1 MRLPGDSWMT
11 KETSLALL
19 PAQARANS
27 NQASSTDARADA
39 QSRVEFIA
47 VTQSDELLEQIGQAL
62 DGESAIRH
70 ADTIAAAAELIQ
82 ASQPCV
88 VMLDA
93 REYAN
98 PGNAVE
104 QLQPANGL
112 SVVVVFAPADQ
123 TNTVAQAIKR
133 SATFAVLP
141 LPIET
146 AKTAAV
152 LEGAREEAIARRN
165 LAAQPEK
172 LPPEPMRYGM
182 QPSTSRPGTRTGPLA
197 LESFGADMHPGTAS
211 PPTRS
216 GPPRALLLGGIAAV
230 VLLAI
235 VAAWFVMR
243 GGEDT
248 ISVPTAASV
257 DTPATAPAIDEPVL
271 LAPPSTAAPAP
282 ATTPRTTPGPAATP
296 TPQAFAEGPIDELL
310 DKARIAF
317 RERRYTDPE
326 KDNAL
331 LYYRSVLAQEPDNG
345 EALEGLTRIGGLLDA
360 RLKSAMAE
368 ERYDEASA
376 TLARLKLIKPNDVQL
391 KATEAKLAEIRI
403 AAALEDDEADRAAA
417 LLRQATQSS
426 VLPPERTARLR
437 EEIDKRQADAR
448 TQRLAEMVSVRIRD
462 GRLVEPSND
471 SAKFHL
477 AQLRKIAGDS
487 RRTTA
492 AARELENAYLK
503 RAREAGTAKQAAEYE
518 RWLGEARE
526 IGASPARISSLQRE
540 VRAATAAKPTV
551 PDANR
556 NAKLVQDRINDGRL
570 LDPAQ
575 DSALFHL
582 NALRA
587 SDAAGA
593 AVAAG
598 ALSASLLEHSRSSLA
613 AGRLDDAE
621 RHAVAARQLG
631 LNLQEVQEVETSI
644 AAARI
649 PAPAAPVQVTA
660 DKLKRTRYVA
670 PEYPRQALAK
680 DLRGEVRLKYTIDVE
695 GRVKDAAVTA
705 SNPAGVFDEVALSA
719 VRRWRF
725 KPYEVDGQP
734 VEAVTGTVM
743 VFKPSDDPDR

>member
-1 MRLPGDSWMT
+1 LAALPT
-11 KETSLALL
+11 
-19 PAQARANS
+19 QARANS
-27 NQASSTDARADA
+27 NQASSSDARADA
-39 QSRVEFIA
+39 ERRVEFIA
-47 VTQSDELLEQIGQAL
+47 ITQSDELLEQIGQAL

-93 REYAN
+93 REHAN

-165 LAAQPEK
+165 VAAPPEE
-172 LPPEPMRYGM
+172 LPPEPTRHGM
-182 QPSTSRPGTRTGPLA
+182 QPSTSRPAARTGPHA
-197 LESFGADMHPGTAS
+197 PAPESFAADMRPSAAN

-216 GPPRALLLGGIAAV
+216 GPRRTLLLGGIAAV

-243 GGEDT
+243 GGEDAT
-248 ISVPTAASV
+248 PASTAASV
-257 DTPATAPAIDEPVL
+257 DEPATAPAIEEPGTT
-271 LAPPSTAAPAP
+271 APTTADTPAP
-282 ATTPRTTPGPAATP
+282 AAPLETNPGATP
-296 TPQAFAEGPIDELL
+296 APQVFAQGPIDELL

-326 KDNAL
+326 RDNAL
-331 LYYRSVLAQEPDNG
+331 LYYRSVLAQEPENG
-345 EALEGLTRIGGLLDA
+345 EALEGLTRIGGLLDG
-360 RLKSAMAE
+360 RLRSAMAE

-403 AAALEDDEADRAAA
+403 AAALENDEADRAAA
-417 LLRQATQSS
+417 LLRLATQSS

-437 EEIDKRQADAR
+437 EEIDKRQSDAR
-448 TQRLAEMVSVRIRD
+448 TQRLAELVTVRIRD
-462 GRLVEPSND
+462 GRLTEPSND

-477 AQLRKIAGDS
+477 AQLRKVAGDS
-487 RRTTA
+487 RRTAA

-503 RAREAGTAKQAAEYE
+503 RAREAGAAKQAAEYE

-526 IGASPARISSLQRE
+526 IGASPARISSVQRE
-540 VRAATAAKPTV
+540 VRAATAAKATV
-551 PDANR
+551 PDADR
-556 NAKLVQDRINDGRL
+556 NAKLVQERINDGRL

-598 ALSASLLEHSRSSLA
+598 ALSARLLERSRSSLA

-621 RHAVAARQLG
+621 RHVVAARQLG
-631 LNLQEVQEVETSI
+631 LSLQDVQEVETSI

-680 DLRGEVRLKYTIDVE
+680 DLRGEVRLMYTIDVE

-705 SNPAGVFDEVALSA
+705 SNPAGVFDEVALAA

-743 VFKPSDDPDR
+743 VFKPGDDSDR

>member
-1 MRLPGDSWMT
+1 MAP
-11 KETSLALL
+11 L

-39 QSRVEFIA
+39 ERRVEFIA

-70 ADTIAAAAELIQ
+70 AETIAAAAELIQ

-93 REYAN
+93 REHAN

-165 LAAQPEK
+165 LATQPEE
-172 LPPEPMRYGM
+172 LAPEPMRYGM
-182 QPSTSRPGTRTGPLA
+182 QPSTSRPAARTGPHA
-197 LESFGADMHPGTAS
+197 STPESFAADMRPGAAS
-211 PPTRS
+211 PPMRS
-216 GPPRALLLGGIAAV
+216 GPPRALLLGGSAAV

-243 GGEDT
+243 GGQDT
-248 ISVPTAASV
+248 TSVPKATSL
-257 DTPATAPAIDEPVL
+257 DTPATAPAINEPVT

-282 ATTPRTTPGPAATP
+282 EATPRTIPSRGA
-296 TPQAFAEGPIDELL
+296 TPQAFVDAPIDELL

-326 KDNAL
+326 KDNAF

-360 RLKSAMAE
+360 RLQSAMAE

-448 TQRLAEMVSVRIRD
+448 TQRLAELVSVRIRD

-477 AQLRKIAGDS
+477 TQLRKVAGDS

-518 RWLGEARE
+518 RWLDEARE
-526 IGASPARISSLQRE
+526 IGASPARISALQRE
-540 VRAATAAKPTV
+540 VRTATAAKATV
-551 PDANR
+551 PDADR
-556 NAKLVQDRINDGRL
+556 NAKLVQERINDGRL

-587 SDAAGA
+587 SDPAGA
-593 AVAAG
+593 ASAAG
-598 ALSASLLEHSRSSLA
+598 ALSAGLLEHSRSSLA

-621 RHAVAARQLG
+621 RHVVAARQLG
-631 LNLQEVQEVETSI
+631 LNLQDVQEVETSI

-680 DLRGEVRLKYTIDVE
+680 DLRGEVRLKYTIDAE

-705 SNPAGVFDEVALSA
+705 SNPAGVFDEVALAA

-743 VFKPSDDPDR
+743 VFKPGDDSDR

>member
-1 MRLPGDSWMT
+1 
-11 KETSLALL
+11 
-19 PAQARANS
+19 
-27 NQASSTDARADA
+27 
-39 QSRVEFIA
+39 VEFIA

-70 ADTIAAAAELIQ
+70 ADTIAVAAELIQ

-93 REYAN
+93 REHAN
-98 PGNAVE
+98 AGNAVE

-165 LAAQPEK
+165 VAAQPEE
-172 LPPEPMRYGM
+172 LPPKPIRYGM

-197 LESFGADMHPGTAS
+197 LESFGADMRPGTAS

-235 VAAWFVMR
+235 VAAWLVMR

-248 ISVPTAASV
+248 TSIPTAASI
-257 DTPATAPAIDEPVL
+257 DTPATAPAIDEPV
-271 LAPPSTAAPAP
+271 AMAPSTAAPAP
-282 ATTPRTTPGPAATP
+282 ATTPRTTPSPGATP
-296 TPQAFAEGPIDELL
+296 TPQAFVEGPIDELL

-326 KDNAL
+326 KDNAF

-360 RLKSAMAE
+360 RLQSAMAE
-368 ERYDEASA
+368 ERHDEASA

-448 TQRLAEMVSVRIRD
+448 TQRLAELVSVRIRD

-477 AQLRKIAGDS
+477 AQLRKVAGDS

-503 RAREAGTAKQAAEYE
+503 RAREAGAAKQAAEYE

-526 IGASPARISSLQRE
+526 IGASPARISSVQRE
-540 VRAATAAKPTV
+540 VRAVTAAKATV
-551 PDANR
+551 PDADR
-556 NAKLVQDRINDGRL
+556 NAKLVQERINDGRL

-598 ALSASLLEHSRSSLA
+598 ALSARLLEHSRISLA

-621 RHAVAARQLG
+621 RHVVAARQLG
-631 LNLQEVQEVETSI
+631 LNLQDVQEVETSI
-644 AAARI
+644 AAALI

-660 DKLKRTRYVA
+660 DRLKRTRYVS

-680 DLRGEVRLKYTIDVE
+680 DLRGEVRLKYTIDTE

-705 SNPAGVFDEVALSA
+705 SNPAGVFDEVALAA

-725 KPYEVDGQP
+725 KPYEVDGQR

-743 VFKPSDDPDR
+743 VFKPNDDSDR

>member
-1 MRLPGDSWMT
+1 MAP
-11 KETSLALL
+11 L

-93 REYAN
+93 REHAN
-98 PGNAVE
+98 AGNAVE

-165 LAAQPEK
+165 VAAQPEE

-197 LESFGADMHPGTAS
+197 LESFGADMRPGTAS

-248 ISVPTAASV
+248 TSVPTAASI
-257 DTPATAPAIDEPVL
+257 DTPATAPAIDEPV
-271 LAPPSTAAPAP
+271 AMAPSTAAPAP
-282 ATTPRTTPGPAATP
+282 ATTPRTTPSPGATP
-296 TPQAFAEGPIDELL
+296 TPQAFVEGPIDELL

-326 KDNAL
+326 KDNAF

-360 RLKSAMAE
+360 RLQSAMAE
-368 ERYDEASA
+368 ERHDEASA

-448 TQRLAEMVSVRIRD
+448 TQRLAELVSVRIRD

-477 AQLRKIAGDS
+477 AQLRKVAGDS

-503 RAREAGTAKQAAEYE
+503 RAREAGAAKQAAEYE

-526 IGASPARISSLQRE
+526 IGASPARISSVQRE
-540 VRAATAAKPTV
+540 VRAATAAKATV
-551 PDANR
+551 PDVDR
-556 NAKLVQDRINDGRL
+556 NAKLVQERINDGRL

-598 ALSASLLEHSRSSLA
+598 ALSARLLEHSRSSLA

-621 RHAVAARQLG
+621 RHVVAARQLG
-631 LNLQEVQEVETSI
+631 LNLQDVQEVETSI
-644 AAARI
+644 AAALI

-660 DKLKRTRYVA
+660 DRLKRTRYVS

-680 DLRGEVRLKYTIDVE
+680 DLRGEVRLKYTIDTE

-705 SNPAGVFDEVALSA
+705 SNPAGVFDEVALAA

-734 VEAVTGTVM
+734 VEAITGTVM
-743 VFKPSDDPDR
+743 VFKPGDDSDR

>member
-1 MRLPGDSWMT
+1 MAP
-11 KETSLALL
+11 L

-39 QSRVEFIA
+39 ERRVEFIA

-70 ADTIAAAAELIQ
+70 AETIAAAAELIQ

-93 REYAN
+93 REHAN

-165 LAAQPEK
+165 LATQPEE
-172 LPPEPMRYGM
+172 LAPEPMRYGM
-182 QPSTSRPGTRTGPLA
+182 QPSTSRPAARTGPHA
-197 LESFGADMHPGTAS
+197 STPESFAADMRPGAAS
-211 PPTRS
+211 PPMRS
-216 GPPRALLLGGIAAV
+216 GPPRALLLGGSAAV
-230 VLLAI
+230 VLAAI

-248 ISVPTAASV
+248 TSVPKATSL
-257 DTPATAPAIDEPVL
+257 DTPATAPPINEPVT
-271 LAPPSTAAPAP
+271 LAPPSTTAPAP
-282 ATTPRTTPGPAATP
+282 EATPRTIPSRGATP
-296 TPQAFAEGPIDELL
+296 TPQAFVDAPIDELL

-326 KDNAL
+326 KDNAF
-331 LYYRSVLAQEPDNG
+331 LYYLSVLAQEPDNG

-360 RLKSAMAE
+360 RLQSAMAE

-448 TQRLAEMVSVRIRD
+448 TQRLAELVSVRIRD

-477 AQLRKIAGDS
+477 AQLRKVAGDS

-518 RWLGEARE
+518 RWLDEARE
-526 IGASPARISSLQRE
+526 IGASPARISALQRE
-540 VRAATAAKPTV
+540 VRTATAAKATV
-551 PDANR
+551 PDADR
-556 NAKLVQDRINDGRL
+556 NAKLVQERINDGRL

-587 SDAAGA
+587 SDPAGA
-593 AVAAG
+593 ASAAG
-598 ALSASLLEHSRSSLA
+598 ALSAGLLEHSRSSLT

-621 RHAVAARQLG
+621 RHVVAARQLG
-631 LNLQEVQEVETSI
+631 LNLQDVQEVETSI

-680 DLRGEVRLKYTIDVE
+680 DLRGEVRLKYTIDAE

-705 SNPAGVFDEVALSA
+705 SNPAGVFDEVALAA

-743 VFKPSDDPDR
+743 VFKPGDDSDR

>member
-1 MRLPGDSWMT
+1 M
-11 KETSLALL
+11 
-19 PAQARANS
+19 
-27 NQASSTDARADA
+27 
-39 QSRVEFIA
+39 
-47 VTQSDELLEQIGQAL
+47 
-62 DGESAIRH
+62 
-70 ADTIAAAAELIQ
+70 
-82 ASQPCV
+82 
-88 VMLDA
+88 
-93 REYAN
+93 
-98 PGNAVE
+98 
-104 QLQPANGL
+104 
-112 SVVVVFAPADQ
+112 
-123 TNTVAQAIKR
+123 
-133 SATFAVLP
+133 
-141 LPIET
+141 
-146 AKTAAV
+146 
-152 LEGAREEAIARRN
+152 
-165 LAAQPEK
+165 
-172 LPPEPMRYGM
+172 
-182 QPSTSRPGTRTGPLA
+182 
-197 LESFGADMHPGTAS
+197 
-211 PPTRS
+211 RS
-216 GPPRALLLGGIAAV
+216 GPPRALLLGGSAAV

-235 VAAWFVMR
+235 IAAWFVMR
-243 GGEDT
+243 GGQDT
-248 ISVPTAASV
+248 TSVPKATSL
-257 DTPATAPAIDEPVL
+257 DTPATAAINEPVT

-282 ATTPRTTPGPAATP
+282 EATPRTIPSRGA
-296 TPQAFAEGPIDELL
+296 TPQAFVDAPIDELL

-326 KDNAL
+326 KDNAF

-360 RLKSAMAE
+360 RLQSAMAE

-448 TQRLAEMVSVRIRD
+448 TQRLAELVSVRIRD

-477 AQLRKIAGDS
+477 AQLRKVAGDS

-518 RWLGEARE
+518 RWLDEARE
-526 IGASPARISSLQRE
+526 IGASPARISALQRE
-540 VRAATAAKPTV
+540 VRTATAAKATV
-551 PDANR
+551 PDADR
-556 NAKLVQDRINDGRL
+556 NAKLVQERINDGRL

-587 SDAAGA
+587 SDPAGA
-593 AVAAG
+593 ASAAG
-598 ALSASLLEHSRSSLA
+598 ALSAGLLEHSRSSLA

-621 RHAVAARQLG
+621 RHVVAARQLG
-631 LNLQEVQEVETSI
+631 LNLQDVQEVETSI

-680 DLRGEVRLKYTIDVE
+680 DLRGEVRLKYTIDAE

-705 SNPAGVFDEVALSA
+705 SNPAGVFDEVALAA

-743 VFKPSDDPDR
+743 VFKPGDDSDR